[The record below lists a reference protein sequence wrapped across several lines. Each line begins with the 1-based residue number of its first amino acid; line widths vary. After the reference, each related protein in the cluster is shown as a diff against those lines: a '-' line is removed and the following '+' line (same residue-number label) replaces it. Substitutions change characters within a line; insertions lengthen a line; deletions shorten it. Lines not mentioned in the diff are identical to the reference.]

1 MRLDRALQRRLD
13 AALDRPTR
21 GLGTRRVETIVPP
34 WVNFRIKTPMP
45 VRMSAQQALRALLT
59 DDLRDAAPASVALT
73 G

>member
-1 MRLDRALQRRLD
+1 
-13 AALDRPTR
+13 
-21 GLGTRRVETIVPP
+21 VPL